1 MKVRLCVNTQT
12 PLVRFKASYSE
23 LRERLDYQ
31 SGVVKLE
38 ELEQGSDYEYTP
50 GGVTGM
56 VHAALRRMLK
66 TGMVSDARWISLG
79 PGAPSE
85 VVADCMHLFNVSL
98 DEKQLLLYANF
109 KEGIWKEI
117 HGFGKLAFKPAE
129 YQAYAEYNWQC
140 ARRMLEMLRDVDLFW
155 VHDFQQLLV
164 GALIGPSAPVVFRWH
179 IPFRLD
185 EVSLRLRT
193 LILKSIASF
202 DSIIV
207 SSKRDLEG
215 LIRAGYSGPVSTIYP
230 YLDPGDWRRPSRAE
244 IGAVKA
250 KFGVGG
256 DDRVLLVVARM
267 DPVKNQDVAIRAMA
281 RVARRH
287 PEARLMLVGNG
298 SFTSSQRGGLRHPKA
313 TIWREQLK
321 GLAGA
326 LRLGEKVVFTGHV
339 THAELNALYGIA
351 EAVLVPSRIEG
362 FNLTP
367 VEGWLHKKP
376 CIVSNGAGSSELV
389 QDGVN
394 GYAFSSGREEEFS
407 DKVSQ
412 LLESGDQARKMGE
425 NGAMTARLCSI
436 DVAVTSLKETFEG
449 ALRAYK

>member
-1 MKVRLCVNTQT
+1 MRIRLCVNTQT

-23 LRERLDYQ
+23 LRERLNYQ

-50 GGVTGM
+50 GGVAGM

-66 TGMVSDARWISLG
+66 TGLVSDASWISLG

-85 VVADCMHLFNVSL
+85 VVTGHIRLYNLSL
-98 DEKQLLLYANF
+98 EEKQLLLYANF

-117 HGFGKLAFKPAE
+117 HGLGKLAFNPAE
-129 YQAYAEYNWQC
+129 YQAYAEYNWLC
-140 ARRMLEMLRDVDLFW
+140 ARRMLDMLHEVDLFW
-155 VHDFQQLLV
+155 VHDFQQLLI
-164 GALIGPSAPVVFRWH
+164 GGLIGPSAPVVFRWH

-215 LIRAGYSGPVSTIYP
+215 LIRAGYSGPVSAVYP
-230 YLDPGDWRRPSRAE
+230 YLDPAEWSAPSRSA
-244 IGAVKA
+244 ISAVKA
-250 KFGVGG
+250 RLGIGAG
-256 DDRVLLVVARM
+256 DRLLLVVGRM

-281 RVARRH
+281 RVAKRY
-287 PEARLMLVGNG
+287 PEARLLLVGNG
-298 SFTSSQRGGLRHPKA
+298 SFTSSQRGGLRNPKA
-313 TIWREQLK
+313 QLW
-321 GLAGA
+321 GDHLRRIVHA
-326 LRLGEKVVFTGHV
+326 LRLGRRVIFAGHV
-339 THAELNALYGIA
+339 NHVELNALYGIA

-394 GYAFSSGREEEFS
+394 GYAFSSGVEEEFS

-412 LLESGDQARKMGE
+412 LLESGDRAHKMGE

-436 DVAVTSLKETFEG
+436 DAAVTSLKETFEG
-449 ALRAYK
+449 ALRAYR